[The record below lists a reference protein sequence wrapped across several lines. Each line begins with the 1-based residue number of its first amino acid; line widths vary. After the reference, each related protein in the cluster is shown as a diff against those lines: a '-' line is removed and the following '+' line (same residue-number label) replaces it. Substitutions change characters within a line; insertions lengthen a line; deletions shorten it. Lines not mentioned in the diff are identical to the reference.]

1 MNRRDAVKTLLV
13 VLGSA
18 RARAAG
24 PAVRTLIGTGSPGFT
39 DREVNN
45 PYGLTTGPDGRLYF
59 CDLDNQRI
67 RRIDLDT
74 RQTISIAGDSRVSPT
89 PRL

>member
-1 MNRRDAVKTLLV
+1 MLLRDCSRTSASGFAGSFGKLRLTMNRRDAVKTLLV

-18 RARAAG
+18 RAGAVG

-45 PYGLTTGPDGRLYF
+45 PW
-59 CDLDNQRI
+59 
-67 RRIDLDT
+67 
-74 RQTISIAGDSRVSPT
+74 A
-89 PRL
+89 